1 MYIDSPDTPLT
12 EVIDSRLFK
21 SRVRLFIKRED
32 LIDPYIS
39 GNKWFKLKYNLL
51 EAKKLGYKK
60 ILTFGGA
67 YSNHIYST
75 AAAGK
80 QFGFETIGVIRGE
93 EHIPL
98 NPTLSFAKS
107 CGMNFYYLDRKSY
120 RNKYDEKI
128 LELLKVNYGKFY
140 LIPEG
145 GSNLFAVKG
154 CLEIIPRIKT
164 DFEFI
169 CTACG
174 TGGTLTGLVLG
185 LNSKAQAIGFSVLK
199 NGGFLNNNVKNLLA
213 SSGKEHL
220 SNWKINLDYHL
231 GGYAKVTNELLK
243 FCYEFSDMHNIQIE
257 PIYTGKMLFGIF
269 DLVKKN
275 YFPEYSKIIAIH
287 SGGLQGLKGLEQRG
301 IIKKSMS

>member
-12 EVIDSRLFK
+12 EIIDSRLSK
-21 SRVRLFIKRED
+21 SKVRLFIKRED

-51 EAKKLGYKK
+51 EAKKLDYKK

-93 EHIPL
+93 EHIPH
-98 NPTLSFAKS
+98 NSTLSFAKS
-107 CGMNFYYLDRKSY
+107 CGMNFYYLDRNRY

-145 GSNLFAVKG
+145 GSNHFAVKG
-154 CLEIIPRIKT
+154 CSEIIPRIKT
-164 DFEFI
+164 DFDFI

-174 TGGTLTGLVLG
+174 TGGTLAGLVLG
-185 LNSKAQAIGFSVLK
+185 LNSNARAIGFSVLK

-220 SNWKINLDYHL
+220 SNWEINLDYHL
-231 GGYAKVTNELLK
+231 GGYAKVTNELLE
-243 FCYEFSDMHNIQIE
+243 FCYEFSDMHNIPIE
-257 PIYTGKMLFGIF
+257 PIYTGKMLFGIL
-269 DLVKKN
+269 DLVKQN
-275 YFPEYSKIIAIH
+275 YFPEYSQIIALH

-301 IIKKSMS
+301 IIKGEC